1 MKKLDIT
8 VISVLIAV
16 ILFIVLTFIQNSII
30 NSEPTTKVLIANVDV
45 KPDTEL
51 KSEWFEVTDVPLYLT
66 LNNSTL
72 GNLEDINGKYSRETI
87 NKGQILFKQD
97 IGTKEELKVINSP
110 EGTEKIA
117 IELKSSQNAIAYQI
131 KPKDRIHLY
140 FSGRYGAIKES
151 ISQFNLENVLKG
163 DNSMYTTCLLND
175 TEILG
180 IYDENG
186 RSIENEKFTGI
197 NTIVIAVESEKAK
210 MINNLRNQGTF
221 DLTK

>member
-1 MKKLDIT
+1 MKRPDIT
-8 VISVLIAV
+8 IISILVAIS
-16 ILFIVLTFIQNSII
+16 LFIVLTFIQNSII
-30 NSEPTTKVLIANVDV
+30 NSEPTIEVLIANTDV

-51 KSEWFEVTDVPLYLT
+51 RPEWFDVTDVPLYLT
-66 LNNSTL
+66 LNNNTL
-72 GNLEDINGKYSRETI
+72 NKIEDINGKYAKEMI
-87 NKGQILFKQD
+87 NKGQILFRQD
-97 IGTKEELKVINSP
+97 IGSKEELKIITSP
-110 EGTEKIA
+110 KGTEKIA

-140 FSGRYGAIKES
+140 FSGRYGVVKES
-151 ISQFNLENVLKG
+151 ISQFNLENILKS

-180 IYDENG
+180 IYDETG
-186 RSIENEKFTGI
+186 RSIEDEKFSGI

>member
-8 VISVLIAV
+8 VISILVAVVLFV
-16 ILFIVLTFIQNSII
+16 VLTFIQNSII
-30 NSEPTTKVLIANVDV
+30 NNEPTIEVLIANVDV

-51 KSEWFEVTDVPLYLT
+51 KPEWFDVTDVPLYLT
-66 LNNSTL
+66 LNNNTL
-72 GNLEDINGKYSRETI
+72 SKIEDINGKYAKEII

-97 IGTKEELKVINSP
+97 IGSREELKILTSP

-117 IELKSSQNAIAYQI
+117 IELKSSQNAVAYQI

-151 ISQFNLENVLKG
+151 IAQFNLEDVYKDN
-163 DNSMYTTCLLND
+163 NSMYTTCLLND

-180 IYDENG
+180 IYDETG
-186 RSIENEKFTGI
+186 RSIENDKFSGI